1 MYRTADGVPRNYP
14 LAISLFRQACAGNN
28 TWGCDNLGA
37 MYQFGRSVSVD
48 IGKARQLYD
57 QACKGGDDTGCKD
70 LKDLDTN

>member
-1 MYRTADGVPRNYP
+1 
-14 LAISLFRQACAGNN
+14 
-28 TWGCDNLGA
+28 